1 MGPQP
6 NLKFDALVLGGGI
19 AGLEAALNLAEQDFS
34 VAVVEKDASIGGKM
48 IRLSKVFPTLDCS
61 SCITTPKMAA
71 AAHHPRITLLTY
83 CELQALARRGDELVA
98 SITQKPRYVDLEK
111 CIGCRQCEYQ
121 CPVLAADGEQGGFAG
136 RKAIYIPFSNAIPPK
151 ALIDPENC
159 ILCGR
164 CAKACPTGAV
174 NYFQEPED
182 FTLTAATAVIATG
195 FEMIPLEDKVQYGQ
209 GRIPDVITALQM
221 ERLLAPH
228 GPYNRVLRPYDGKEP
243 DSVAFI
249 QCAGSRDQSMGVPY
263 CSRVCCMYAIKQ
275 AMLLSGSLP
284 LADLT
289 VYYMDIRAFGK
300 GYEQFFQNAQAMGVN
315 FVKGKVAYVE
325 PGADGAVR
333 LRYESQEAEGGV
345 QVAEHDLVVLSL
357 GLLPGWLPD
366 GRCALATGADNFIKT
381 VKPKLAPTL
390 TGLDGVFVAGAA
402 AGPKDIVDSIVEAGA
417 AAMEACRY
425 LSSTRNNVGQAPSPV
440 QDSRRAA
447 VLHAIAGESLMAKT
461 KNPNPAPEAKVGVYV
476 CHCGGNI
483 SDAVD
488 VAQGLRASPQGA
500 RGGGGPGP
508 YVHVLRSRP
517 GTDYRGPAERGG
529 GPGGGGLLLA
539 QSA

>member
-1 MGPQP
+1 MGSQQ

-83 CELQALARRGDELVA
+83 CELQTLERRGDDLVA

-121 CPVLAADGEQGGFAG
+121 CPVLVPDAEQGGFAA
-136 RKAIYIPFSNAIPPK
+136 RKAIYIPFSNAIPQK

-164 CAKACPTGAV
+164 CAKVCPTQAV

-195 FEMIPLEDKVQYGQ
+195 FEMMPLEDKVQYGQ
-209 GRIPDVITALQM
+209 GQIPDVITALQM

-289 VYYMDIRAFGK
+289 IYYMDIRAFGK

-325 PGADGAVR
+325 PGDRRG
-333 LRYESQEAEGGV
+333 
-345 QVAEHDLVVLSL
+345 
-357 GLLPGWLPD
+357 
-366 GRCALATGADNFIKT
+366 
-381 VKPKLAPTL
+381 
-390 TGLDGVFVAGAA
+390 GAA
-402 AGPKDIVDSIVEAGA
+402 ALRIPGGRRRGAGGRTRPGGAVPGPAAGVDCRQA
-417 AAMEACRY
+417 AAPWPPGRI
-425 LSSTRNNVGQAPSPV
+425 T
-440 QDSRRAA
+440 
-447 VLHAIAGESLMAKT
+447 SL
-461 KNPNPAPEAKVGVYV
+461 
-476 CHCGGNI
+476 
-483 SDAVD
+483 
-488 VAQGLRASPQGA
+488 
-500 RGGGGPGP
+500 
-508 YVHVLRSRP
+508 RP
-517 GTDYRGPAERGG
+517 
-529 GPGGGGLLLA
+529 
-539 QSA
+539 